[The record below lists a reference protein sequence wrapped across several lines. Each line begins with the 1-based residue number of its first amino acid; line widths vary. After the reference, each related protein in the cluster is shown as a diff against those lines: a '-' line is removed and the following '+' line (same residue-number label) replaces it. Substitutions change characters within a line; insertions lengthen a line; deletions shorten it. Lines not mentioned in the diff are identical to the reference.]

1 MHNKSGKAVVARVLL
16 PAGLDLL
23 EQRFEVSQGG
33 LNVTREQLEEMV
45 PGAIA
50 LIPDPSVSVDG
61 ELLDLCGEQLKV
73 VSNFAVGYDNVDLD
87 ACRDRG
93 IVVTNTPGVLTEAT
107 AELALMLTLSAGRL
121 ASDAERNLR
130 NGLWTGWDPGAYLGL
145 ELRGATV
152 GVVGLGR
159 IGLRYAEMVSA
170 LGAEV
175 VYTASSRKVE
185 AEARFGFDFAELDDL
200 LRRSQVVSI
209 HAPGGE
215 GTRDMIGRREL
226 ELIGADGVL
235 INTSRGTLVDAEAV
249 AEALEEGR
257 LAAAGLDVYDGEP
270 AVPESLLSAPRCVLL
285 PHIGSATHVSRDGM
299 AILAAEN
306 AIAVVDGAEPASRVV

>member
-1 MHNKSGKAVVARVLL
+1 LQNKSGKAVVARVLL

-107 AELALMLTLSAGRL
+107 AELALILTLSAGRL

-185 AEARFGFDFAELDDL
+185 AEERFGFDFAELDDL

-299 AILAAEN
+299 ARLAAEN